1 MRVRRALSRLLVL
14 FPVLL
19 LLSLPAAA
27 QAPGTGL
34 RGTRHDFAGFGSPGS
49 GLCTYCH
56 TPHRAASTA
65 LLWNHRLSPNVF
77 QWDVPSTT
85 AGTPFPTFRGD
96 TYQGPT
102 TKCLSCHD
110 GSVAIGDVNWWNGDR
125 GSFPQGRLS
134 PRDPATIGLGGSLA
148 GNHPVAMPYP
158 FRQARSTYN
167 GVRTGPAIALR
178 CQPRLASPLPRQWQ
192 CYRGPA
198 LMTGIECLATIQPV
212 RWTQVSSG
220 LLGVGRLCLQ
230 PTPATRQRRR
240 HLPRGVAAF
249 DREPGC
255 C

>member
-1 MRVRRALSRLLVL
+1 MRLPAGERAVALVVRPAVALLAILILLA
-14 FPVLL
+14 
-19 LLSLPAAA
+19 LPAAA

-34 RGTRHDFAGFGSPGS
+34 RGTRHDFSGFGSPGS

-56 TPHRAASTA
+56 TPHRAASTS

-110 GSVAIGDVNWWNGDR
+110 GSVAIGDVNWWSGDR

-167 GVRTGPAIALR
+167 GVRTGTAIALR
-178 CQPRLASPLPRQWQ
+178 DWQPDPTTLGIRLFKDDGAGHITA
-192 CYRGPA
+192 GPA
-198 LMTGIECLATIQPV
+198 LTRTGIEC
-212 RWTQVSSG
+212 SSCHDPHNRDSVDG
-220 LLGVGRLCLQ
+220 RFLLGYLGGVGTEYLCLKC
-230 PTPATRQRRR
+230 
-240 HLPRGVAAF
+240 HIK
-249 DREPGC
+249 
-255 C
+255 

>member
-1 MRVRRALSRLLVL
+1 MRLPAGERAVALVVRPAVALLAILILLA
-14 FPVLL
+14 
-19 LLSLPAAA
+19 LPAAA

-34 RGTRHDFAGFGSPGS
+34 RGTRHDFSGFGSPGS

-56 TPHRAASTA
+56 TPHRAASTS

-110 GSVAIGDVNWWNGDR
+110 GSVAIGDVNWWSGDR

-158 FRQARSTYN
+158 FRQALRQGQKHSFTKDN
-167 GVRTGPAIALR
+167 LTSNVFINFSRCARALVRAQAG
-178 CQPRLASPLPRQWQ
+178 
-192 CYRGPA
+192 
-198 LMTGIECLATIQPV
+198 
-212 RWTQVSSG
+212 
-220 LLGVGRLCLQ
+220 
-230 PTPATRQRRR
+230 
-240 HLPRGVAAF
+240 H
-249 DREPGC
+249 
-255 C
+255 